1 LSGKTY
7 TWDGAKRLASVA
19 DATGH
24 ASTFTYNGVGNLVRV
39 VDTVNGSVTADH
51 SYLWCGN
58 TRCVAHDNTQ
68 SGSPVTAQYFNQGVI
83 VNGTSY
89 YYVRDRLGSVRELIS
104 SSGAIA
110 AQYDY
115 DPYGNPTT
123 VSGTV
128 PLDVGF
134 QGFFYHAASGLYF
147 ARLRAYDSQHGRW
160 LNRDPAAEAGGINLY
175 SAFAANPTNIVDPTG
190 LLYNSAAAN
199 IAEAAAEAAGKA
211 AALDGMM
218 GGPLDYVGDVIAVAS
233 LAYFFYQSYEAIKDS
248 QQAPPPDPTPTA
260 PPAAN
265 PSAPPSPGSSGSGA
279 GGGNNQP
286 PSTPAAPSCPND
298 DDDKL
303 NQARKARDAL
313 ANTDQVQKDEPG
325 AVTGGYNAQT
335 GEVGA
340 ACSDGAGM
348 CAERVLEQNL
358 NANPEDMHFSE
369 AMRPRTGNQQ
379 PVCLYCEMRYG
390 RDAFP
395 PGTLFESDAPAWPY
409 GPPPGPK

>member
-1 LSGKTY
+1 LGGKTY
-7 TWDGAKRLASVA
+7 TWDGARRLASVA

-24 ASTFTYNGVGNLVRV
+24 ASIFTYNGVGNLVRV

-128 PLDVGF
+128 PPDVGF

-147 ARLRAYDSQHGRW
+147 ARLRAYDSQRGRW

-175 SAFAANPTNIVDPTG
+175 SAFTANPTNIVDPTG
-190 LLYNSAAAN
+190 LFYSGGAGGSV
-199 IAEAAAEAAGKA
+199 AEAAAEAVGKA

-233 LAYFFYQSYEAIKDS
+233 LAYFFYESYEAIKDS

-265 PSAPPSPGSSGSGA
+265 SGASPGTSTSGA

-286 PSTPAAPSCPND
+286 PPVSTSPECPMTPPPGRHLYRGVTEGHPGYQEAANGNAYPRGGDATPNQHSGGD
-298 DDDKL
+298 TASNYTSWTSDWDVAYDYATKNGSGVVL
-303 NQARKARDAL
+303 S
-313 ANTDQVQKDEPG
+313 NT
-325 AVTGGYNAQT
+325 
-335 GEVGA
+335 
-340 ACSDGAGM
+340 
-348 CAERVLEQNL
+348 
-358 NANPEDMHFSE
+358 
-369 AMRPRTGNQQ
+369 
-379 PVCLYCEMRYG
+379 
-390 RDAFP
+390 FP
-395 PGTLFESDAPAWPY
+395 PGVAQPVAPNIEEFFQESEY
-409 GPPPGPK
+409 LVEGPVTGSGVTKVP